1 MSTKKPAAEN
11 PVFDAID
18 KVVHRYRSAIM
29 RELRNSGQDLSRMEH
44 RALGFFARTPGATL
58 SDMVEHSGKDK
69 AQLARLVR
77 DLREKALLEASPDTQ
92 DRRITR
98 LNLSKAGWAVHEAT
112 QSRHRAIQAQAV
124 AGLSHAECAQ
134 LTALMEK
141 ILDNLEESAAP

>member
-1 MSTKKPAAEN
+1 MSTKKPGTEN
-11 PVFDAID
+11 TVFDAIH
-18 KVVHRYRSAIM
+18 KVMHRYRSAVM
-29 RELRNSGQDLSRMEH
+29 RELRDGGQDLSPMEH

-77 DLREKALLEASPDTQ
+77 DLREKALLEASPDAQ

-112 QSRHRAIQAQAV
+112 QTRHRAIQTQAV

-141 ILDNLEESAAP
+141 ILANLEE